1 MLLYHVTDVAQT
13 GARADHFDAAAHALV
28 TDGRQTARNHRGFAD
43 KKYLAG
49 IAVEPVFDDRDVD
62 IDHIAGFKAAFTG
75 YAVADLVVEAGADVQ
90 NEKAWLFLRRDT
102 IQLPPVPA
110 ASGVKFD
117 NGEHVFWIKGDEAML
132 NTPKRKHKDCRNNLH
147 QAIWEH
153 AKLNGVDFRAVGN
166 EPGWLLEISNKAE
179 ILFVTDYGQ
188 SRYSFVGAG
197 VSSATQ
203 GLTTIYEARNDQGQI
218 EIKLTAERCGD
229 TMSDEKFPVT
239 VNVLLN
245 QSEYNGCGKALY

>member
-1 MLLYHVTDVAQT
+1 MAPLHYSTIVTILLIALSACTNPNKVAEQRTALGNQVDPDAQT
-13 GARADHFDAAAHALV
+13 FVFECADDFSF
-28 TDGRQTARNHRGFAD
+28 TAR
-43 KKYLAG
+43 
-49 IAVEPVFDDRDVD
+49 I
-62 IDHIAGFKAAFTG
+62 
-75 YAVADLVVEAGADVQ
+75 Q

-132 NTPKRKHKDCRNNLH
+132 NTPKRKHTDCRNNLH

-166 EPGWLLEISNKAE
+166 EPGWVLEISNMAD